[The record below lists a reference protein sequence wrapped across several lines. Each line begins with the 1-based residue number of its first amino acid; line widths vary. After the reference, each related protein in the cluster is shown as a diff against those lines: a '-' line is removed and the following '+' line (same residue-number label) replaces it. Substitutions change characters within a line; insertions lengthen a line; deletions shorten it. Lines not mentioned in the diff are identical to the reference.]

1 MQLKNKVWKI
11 FRQFVLL
18 FLTLFMMTP
27 VSIYAEEDKPVRVGW
42 YEDAYNIT
50 GENGERSGYG

>member
-42 YEDAYNIT
+42 YEDA
-50 GENGERSGYG
+50 